1 MSIMLELITVDLIYI
16 SLVLLFGIVWM
27 KILKVVLCIYLD
39 KQYDEKIRINLRLM
53 QAWYYQFIQSLLIAV
68 QNTRIDKT
76 ICYHFLNMCF
86 P

>member
-39 KQYDEKIRINLRLM
+39 KQCDEKIFINLRLM
-53 QAWYYQFIQSLLIAV
+53 QAWYYQFILCLLPF
-68 QNTRIDKT
+68 KT
-76 ICYHFLNMCF
+76 EELIKLSGTIF
-86 P
+86 

>member
-39 KQYDEKIRINLRLM
+39 KQYDEKILINLRLM
-53 QAWYYQFIQSLLIAV
+53 QAWYYQFILCLLLF
-68 QNTRIDKT
+68 KT
-76 ICYHFLNMCF
+76 QELIKLSGTIF
-86 P
+86 